1 MCFCT
6 NNNYTTFT
14 FSNIKF
20 WYCQVVSHHNSY
32 TKEINKHIHSFIHSF
47 IHSITPSLATDLLFW
62 TLNIF
67 HSVTFTMH
75 HCCTISTGIS
85 FNKEG
90 LIVKL
95 ACQYLI
101 MRSAYTR
108 DTLIKKLT
116 TRQLHWH
123 NQNKFAHRFVWATT
137 KPVLSGADLLCR
149 NSTLKD

>member
-1 MCFCT
+1 MVQISLPSKIFFNSNQQKSLCRSQSEEKG
-6 NNNYTTFT
+6 YTLTHCVSQS
-14 FSNIKF
+14 SNSRRKRGEKKRKRKA
-20 WYCQVVSHHNSY
+20 S
-32 TKEINKHIHSFIHSF
+32 
-47 IHSITPSLATDLLFW
+47 LFW